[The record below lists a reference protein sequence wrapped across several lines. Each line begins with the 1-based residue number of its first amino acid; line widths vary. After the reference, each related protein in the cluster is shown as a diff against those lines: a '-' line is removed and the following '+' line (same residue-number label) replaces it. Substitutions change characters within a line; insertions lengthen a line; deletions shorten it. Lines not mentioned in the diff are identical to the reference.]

1 MYVCLCKNITDG
13 QIRQSRA
20 SGVSCFQQ
28 LQQNLGVSTQ
38 CGCCEELA
46 RSVFE
51 EHAEASASDGLF
63 YAAS

>member
-1 MYVCLCKNITDG
+1 MYICLCKRITDG

-20 SGVSCFQQ
+20 GGVACFDQ
-28 LQQNLGVSTQ
+28 LQQQLGVSTQ

-51 EHAEASASDGLF
+51 ENMEATAESGLF
-63 YAAS
+63 FAAN